1 MMSEDI
7 TRKKLTT
14 GMSWVQRFFP
24 RKTGVIIV
32 VVEVEARGDQPQVSY
47 TSGMPREAT
56 VLVLKDL
63 LPRLD
68 ADG

>member
-1 MMSEDI
+1 MGAE
-7 TRKKLTT
+7 L
-14 GMSWVQRFFP
+14 FP